1 MKHCS
6 RVKTMLLA
14 LLVGLPFEWVGTVHA
29 QPLACPQMGT
39 SDWGVLDYR
48 KASRSQIDIVEGRHF
63 TPRIEQL
70 QHHEPGTDISYTL
83 RRFQNHPR
91 ALMAMTN
98 LALREKSGM
107 PRGAE
112 YPVECY
118 LKRAEEWFP
127 DDSNARMIYGTYL
140 MRTGRVT
147 EAVGKLESAREINP
161 NDANLHYN
169 LGLAYVQ
176 LKRYVDALESAHRA
190 YALGFPLPGL
200 RNQLQRAGRWRDP
213 G

>member
-1 MKHCS
+1 MKSCS
-6 RVKTMLLA
+6 SFRATLFVLVAA
-14 LLVGLPFEWVGTVHA
+14 LPCGWVNTVRA
-29 QPLACPQMGT
+29 APLACPEMGT
-39 SDWGVLDYR
+39 SNWGVLDYR
-48 KASRSQIDIVEGRHF
+48 KASRAQIDIVEGRHF
-63 TPRIEQL
+63 TSRIEQL
-70 QHHEPGTDISYTL
+70 QHHEPGSDISYTL

-91 ALMAMTN
+91 ALMAMAN
-98 LALREKSGM
+98 LALREKSGK

-127 DDSNARMIYGTYL
+127 DDSSARMVYGTYL
-140 MRTGRVT
+140 LRTGRAT
-147 EAVGKLESAREINP
+147 EAVAKMESARQINS

-176 LKRYVDALESAHRA
+176 LKRYDDALASAHRA

-200 RNQLQRAGRWRDP
+200 RNQLQRAGRWREP